1 MSEIKIYDPIN
12 LELSIIEID
21 NLMPS
26 FKIEMRI
33 SLSELKG
40 ESKLIVT
47 FWVSNE
53 SWDRFIEDPYNGLV
67 DFDETIRLLIIQGEI
82 GDYFFE
88 VNTSF
93 QTITKG
99 IYSILR
105 VTIKEEEKNVLLD
118 KFKSITKWW

>member
-1 MSEIKIYDPIN
+1 M
-12 LELSIIEID
+12 ELSIIEID

>member
-1 MSEIKIYDPIN
+1 MSEIKIYDPVN

-21 NLMPS
+21 DRIPS
-26 FKIEMRI
+26 FKIEIRI
-33 SLSELKG
+33 FLSELKG
-40 ESKLIVT
+40 ESRLIVT

-53 SWDRFIEDPYNGLV
+53 SWDRFIEDPYEGLV
-67 DFDETIRLLIIQGEI
+67 DFDETIRLLLIQGEI
-82 GDYFFE
+82 GYYFFE

-105 VTIKEEEKNVLLD
+105 LTIKEEEKNVLLD
-118 KFKSITKWW
+118 KFKNITKWW